1 MSNSSTC
8 RWVRTTSSRP
18 IRAST
23 SSNARTLEER
33 ARTYLP
39 VSLHVTG
46 TRFRAIPFWFNPTA
60 VSRSTA
66 TKCLRCPTSCS
77 WANRRTPCPCAT
89 RTRAVCSTSGRT
101 RKSSPHPRSSRCPS
115 RSRSR
120 ASIHENDLRVPSG
133 RSVWIVFAALFVSI
147 AAEAAVVQ
155 VVGASAAPPALSVTP
170 HGNLSNGQTV
180 AVAVGPNAYF
190 TPHAGVNILE
200 CADPGGSVAD
210 LPKDITACD
219 GNTIQGSTI
228 LVAADGSFSVPT
240 YPVYALPSSALGE
253 QSNYKPLCNQTNS
266 CVLYVGQNQ
275 NDFTAPKVFSAPFT
289 IAAGSG
295 TATSTTA
302 TSPTAP
308 ATTNSTGS
316 SGSTSTTVAA

>member
-46 TRFRAIPFWFNPTA
+46 TRFRAIPFWYNPTA

-101 RKSSPHPRSSRCPS
+101 RKSSPHQRSSRCPS
-115 RSRSR
+115 RSRSP
-120 ASIHENDLRVPSG
+120 ASIHENDLARAERPIGVDRLRCALCLDRSRGHGRAGCRCQRRSPSTERHTTRKSQQWPDRCRRGRAECLLHSARGCEHSRVCRPRRIGGRPAQGHHRVRWKHHSG
-133 RSVWIVFAALFVSI
+133 KHHLGSRRRKLFPADVPGVRVAEFSTWRASELQAYLQPDQFLRALRR
-147 AAEAAVVQ
+147 
-155 VVGASAAPPALSVTP
+155 
-170 HGNLSNGQTV
+170 
-180 AVAVGPNAYF
+180 
-190 TPHAGVNILE
+190 
-200 CADPGGSVAD
+200 
-210 LPKDITACD
+210 
-219 GNTIQGSTI
+219 
-228 LVAADGSFSVPT
+228 
-240 YPVYALPSSALGE
+240 
-253 QSNYKPLCNQTNS
+253 
-266 CVLYVGQNQ
+266 
-275 NDFTAPKVFSAPFT
+275 
-289 IAAGSG
+289 
-295 TATSTTA
+295 
-302 TSPTAP
+302 
-308 ATTNSTGS
+308 
-316 SGSTSTTVAA
+316 